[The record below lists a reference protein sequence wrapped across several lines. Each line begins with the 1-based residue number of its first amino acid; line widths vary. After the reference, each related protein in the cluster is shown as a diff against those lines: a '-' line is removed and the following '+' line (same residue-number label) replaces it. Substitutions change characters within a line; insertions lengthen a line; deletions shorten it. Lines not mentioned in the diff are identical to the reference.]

1 MCGRY
6 AMANSQEE
14 IVAHFNL
21 REDSSNPTLPL
32 NWNVAPT
39 NEIYIVKGAD
49 GLRNLE
55 SASWGMIAPWQ
66 KSMTEARAS
75 QSHAINARSES
86 IYEKPT
92 FRDAFRRTRCLI
104 PVTGYY
110 EWATALGKYA
120 PKQPFYVS
128 DRDGAPL
135 SIAGIWSSWISP
147 NGEQINSASIITQE
161 AQGELASIHSRMP
174 VFMEPA
180 RWDIWL
186 DPSNRDIENLRA
198 LMRTPNSERNLVT
211 RPVDSRVNLV
221 ANNGPELINEIDLG
235 EPETLF

>member
-1 MCGRY
+1 
-6 AMANSQEE
+6 MANTKEE
-14 IVAHFNL
+14 IVTFFNL
-21 REDSSNPTLPL
+21 RENSSNPMLPL

-49 GLRNLE
+49 GARNLE

-66 KSMTEARAS
+66 KSTAEARAS

-86 IYEKPT
+86 IHEKPT

-110 EWATALGKYA
+110 EWATALGRYA
-120 PKQPFYVS
+120 PKQPFYIS
-128 DRDGAPL
+128 DRDGAQL
-135 SIAGIWSSWISP
+135 SVAGIWSSWIAP

-161 AQGELASIHSRMP
+161 AQGELATIHSRMP
-174 VFMEPA
+174 VFMERA
-180 RWDIWL
+180 RWDTWL
-186 DPSNRDIENLRA
+186 DPSNRDIEMLRE
-198 LMRTPNSERNLVT
+198 LMRCVEPERNLVT
-211 RPVDSRVNLV
+211 RPVDSRVNVV
-221 ANNGPELINEIDLG
+221 ANNGPELIQEIALG